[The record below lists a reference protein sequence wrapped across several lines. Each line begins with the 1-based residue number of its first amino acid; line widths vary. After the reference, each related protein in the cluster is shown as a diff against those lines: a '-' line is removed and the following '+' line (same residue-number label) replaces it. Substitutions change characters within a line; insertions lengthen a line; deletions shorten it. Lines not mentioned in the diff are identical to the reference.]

1 MNEWNVPALHNFF
14 HQQKIKQRN
23 KAIKNGPHYT
33 SDGHSPISLHKLW
46 KHAIVNLA
54 WSDDLFKK
62 KKEYLNNAPT
72 YSAIKNVLKNYSTHN
87 SHVENKSLFYLCL
100 TFLHQRSKYL
110 YCHTQPFVC

>member
-110 YCHTQPFVC
+110 YCHTQTFVC